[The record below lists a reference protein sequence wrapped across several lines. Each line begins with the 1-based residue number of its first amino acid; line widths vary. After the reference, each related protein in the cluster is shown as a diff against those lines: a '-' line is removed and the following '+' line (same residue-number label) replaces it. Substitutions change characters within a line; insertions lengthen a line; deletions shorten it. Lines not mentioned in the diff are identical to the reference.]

1 MPHEGGESERL
12 RKQKCK
18 NHRKNPCK
26 VTHTPFNYLIGSTHS
41 RHSPRN
47 VRFLIVITNDYRSR
61 GYSLAP
67 KISPILGGRRY
78 GLWLG
83 ILAALSLPYTSVRPG
98 VWKRSIGLSGKDKEQ
113 GRAR

>member
-1 MPHEGGESERL
+1 
-12 RKQKCK
+12 
-18 NHRKNPCK
+18 
-26 VTHTPFNYLIGSTHS
+26 
-41 RHSPRN
+41 
-47 VRFLIVITNDYRSR
+47 LIVITNDYRSR

-113 GRAR
+113 ARARAIQLFPGADLRRKRAEGRAEALLIAW